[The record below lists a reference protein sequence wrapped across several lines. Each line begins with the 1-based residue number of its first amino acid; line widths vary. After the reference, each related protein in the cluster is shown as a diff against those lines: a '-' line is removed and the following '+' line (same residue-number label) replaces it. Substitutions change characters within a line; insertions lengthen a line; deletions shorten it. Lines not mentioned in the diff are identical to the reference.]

1 MKTTIGY
8 IRVSTKEQGREGV
21 SLDMQEERIKSYC
34 DTHGLELVRI
44 IRDAGISAKSIT
56 TRPNFKA
63 AISSVLN
70 GEADSLCLWKIDRG
84 FRNTVDAILTE
95 SELKKKKRSLVSVC
109 EDINTSTALGE
120 FSFSLWSSLATMER
134 KQIGERTRAALQ
146 LKKSRSERV
155 GQIPFGFRLTAD
167 GYKLEKDEGE
177 QFIIRHIHEYHF
189 QGLSFNAIA
198 KKLNADGIKTKDNKC
213 WCHPQV
219 SRILRMGV

>member
-8 IRVSTKEQGREGV
+8 IRVSTKEQSRDGV
-21 SLDMQEERIKSYC
+21 SLDMQEERIKDYC
-34 DTHGLELVRI
+34 KTHNLELVRI
-44 IRDAGISAKSIT
+44 VRDAGISAKSIT
-56 TRPNFKA
+56 ARPNFKA

-95 SELKKKKRSLVSVC
+95 GELKKKKRSLISVS

-120 FSFSLWSSLATMER
+120 FSFSLWASLATMER
-134 KQIGERTRAALQ
+134 KQIGERTKSALQ

-155 GQIPFGFRLTAD
+155 GQIPYGYRLTSD
-167 GYKLEKDEGE
+167 GLKLEKNEGE
-177 QFIIRHIHEYHF
+177 QFVIRHILECYS
-189 QGLSFNAIA
+189 QGLSFNSIA
-198 KKLNADGIKTKDNKC
+198 KKLNAEGIKTKESKL

-219 SRILRMGV
+219 SRILRMAT